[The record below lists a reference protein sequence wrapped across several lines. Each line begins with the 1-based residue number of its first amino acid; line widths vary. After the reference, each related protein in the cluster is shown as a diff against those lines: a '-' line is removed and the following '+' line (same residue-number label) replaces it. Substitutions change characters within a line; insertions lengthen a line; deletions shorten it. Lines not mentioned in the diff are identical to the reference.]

1 MTAAAASAVALD
13 LVCSLLAAIQ
23 HENKLLLELSTTVFC
38 AFYDPSRW
46 NGGANALIELVML
59 IMVGGGTA
67 SKCRRFS
74 L

>member
-38 AFYDPSRW
+38 AFYDPPKVEW
-46 NGGANALIELVML
+46 GEQML
-59 IMVGGGTA
+59 
-67 SKCRRFS
+67 
-74 L
+74 